1 MMVEWIDFC
10 LDMMATKADEY
21 SGARKIIGSVTRTF
35 ETIDD
40 DLEMGDIGYTNNKM
54 GMLKR
59 LYLVEESRDA
69 VVPLWQRRLKQDKYG
84 SVCFTCHG
92 HTTKSDP
99 NKGSKRAS
107 VMTPCIQSM
116 SLTLHGDRKRTIE
129 AHAFY
134 RTTEL
139 FKKFPADLVFIR
151 DVLLP
156 PFIEAQGR
164 PIDQLTFFFANVTV
178 HPMYFAVLAPNLD
191 DAVKELDKI
200 KDKDPHFWMWCVKWT
215 ARYLIEEYHRGI
227 QKYAQGMRVHD
238 EFQRLMPKKAKAKL
252 TQYVGD
258 NHPGMSSD
266 YDDPDGDD
274 E

>member
-1 MMVEWIDFC
+1 MKDEWIHLC
-10 LDMMATKADEY
+10 LTMMARPADQF
-21 SGARKIIGSVTRTF
+21 SGCRKIISNVVHTF
-35 ETIDD
+35 EEIEP
-40 DLEMGDIGYTNNKM
+40 DLQMGDCGYTNSKM
-54 GMLKR
+54 SMLKR
-59 LYLVEESRDA
+59 LYLVPESRDA
-69 VVPLWQRRLKQDKYG
+69 VVPLWDRRIKQAKYG

-92 HTTKSDP
+92 HVTKSDP
-99 NKGSKRAS
+99 TKGSKRAS

-116 SLTLHGDRKRTIE
+116 ALTYHERAKETE

-156 PFIEAQGR
+156 PFDFTSAPLTR
-164 PIDQLTFFFANVTV
+164 LTFFFANVTV
-178 HPMYFAVLAPNLD
+178 HPMYFAVLAPHV
-191 DAVKELDKI
+191 DAVKVLEHVRK
-200 KDKDPHFWMWCVKWT
+200 KDEFFWKWCVKWT
-215 ARYLIEEYHRGI
+215 ARYLIPEYHRGI

-238 EFQRLMPKKAKAKL
+238 EFQKAMPAKPKKLL

-258 NHPGMSSD
+258 NHPGMR
-266 YDDPDGDD
+266 DDPFEEDSD